1 MENQN
6 KKKRKEGLFHPEG
19 KVMYV
24 LTKAGWIIL
33 LNVAWL
39 ITCIPIITIGLSLI
53 HI

>member
-33 LNVAWL
+33 LPLKEPLKREAAL
-39 ITCIPIITIGLSLI
+39 RQER
-53 HI
+53 